1 MIKGAALDTG
11 RLVVRPFEEDDADRL
26 VAIFADPDV
35 ARHVGDGAPLDRA
48 EALLWVRNSRANL
61 SRHGYG
67 TGAVTQKDGG
77 RMIGW
82 AGVARPEGEPPEI
95 IYGFERA
102 AWRKGYGRE
111 LLAALVAFAAA
122 RGIDPV
128 RATVAAGNATSS
140 ALLLAAG
147 FRLAD
152 PHYGGDPQVQLY
164 EWTAST

>member
-1 MIKGAALDTG
+1 
-11 RLVVRPFEEDDADRL
+11 
-26 VAIFADPDV
+26 
-35 ARHVGDGAPLDRA
+35 
-48 EALLWVRNSRANL
+48 
-61 SRHGYG
+61 
-67 TGAVTQKDGG
+67 
-77 RMIGW
+77 MIGW

-111 LLAALVAFAAA
+111 LLATLVAFAAA

>member
-1 MIKGAALDTG
+1 MIEGGVLDTG
-11 RLVVRPFEEDDADRL
+11 RLVVRPFEEGDVDRL

-48 EALLWVRNSRANL
+48 EALLWVRNSRGNL
-61 SRHGYG
+61 SRYGYG
-67 TGAVTQKDGG
+67 TGAVIEKDGG
-77 RMIGW
+77 RIIGW
-82 AGVARPEGEPPEI
+82 AGVARPEREPPEV

-128 RATVAAGNATSS
+128 RATVAAGNAASS

-147 FRLAD
+147 FSLAD